1 LQVFEDPTFEVN
13 GRHEISAVLVHQ
25 SNTLVI
31 DVASLLDGIDTR
43 KHRISDPGRGMSV
56 RGHFSTE
63 SVGSFNNGLQFH
75 RAVLRERG
83 IVAFRDHPTRGHNF
97 DNVCT
102 VLDWFITASSIC
114 NAFLREGKLWRE
126 IVFVPVTTRYAEC
139 RPRNKHARAG
149 HIAGIDCVTDI
160 RISVR
165 GHVSDGRESSL
176 KSYACI

>member
-1 LQVFEDPTFEVN
+1 MHVKGSCGPRVSPSSLSPSCQGSNPEFASFRGPN
-13 GRHEISAVLVHQ
+13 LRGKRSARDKCRAR
-25 SNTLVI
+25 S
-31 DVASLLDGIDTR
+31 
-43 KHRISDPGRGMSV
+43 SV
-56 RGHFSTE
+56 EYSR
-63 SVGSFNNGLQFH
+63 QFR

-83 IVAFRDHPTRGHNF
+83 IVAFRDHPTRAHNF
-97 DNVCT
+97 DNVGT

-160 RISVR
+160 RVSV
-165 GHVSDGRESSL
+165 
-176 KSYACI
+176 